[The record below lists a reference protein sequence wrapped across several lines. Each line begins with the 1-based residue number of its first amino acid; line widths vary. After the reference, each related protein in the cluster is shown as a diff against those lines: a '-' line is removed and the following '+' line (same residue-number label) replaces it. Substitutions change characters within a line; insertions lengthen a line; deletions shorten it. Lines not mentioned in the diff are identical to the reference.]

1 MPDSLPIAAF
11 ILIGTSALLLA
22 IGVTPL
28 MRRLALQT
36 GTVDKPAARKIHA
49 SPVPL
54 LGGAAIYV
62 AFILVLLFFGDRD
75 YVNQTIGIFAGATLM
90 IVMGVLDDRRGLGSY
105 VKLLGQLLAAT
116 LLVYSGVQIQLF
128 GGWIDILITL
138 LWVVGITNALNLL
151 DNMDGLSGGVAMIAA
166 IYFTLLAAMSDQYL
180 VGALAAALAG
190 ACAGFLVYN
199 WNPSHIF
206 MGDAGSLFLGFMLAA
221 VAIKLR
227 FPSNSVTVTWMIPLL
242 VLGLPIFDTSM
253 VFVSRLRRGKDRRK
267 VHYGDKTPVSVHQA
281 TAEPLDL
288 AHAFVPDTT
297 PSPDGQAE
305 AAHVEVEEHE
315 PGHIVR
321 VKEHPAKP
329 MTVDDALYEMEL
341 VGHDF
346 FLFHDKESDRPTVV
360 YRRHAYDYGLI
371 RLA

>member
-1 MPDSLPIAAF
+1 MPDSLPLAAF

-54 LGGAAIYV
+54 LGGAAIYL
-62 AFILVLLFFGDRD
+62 AFILVLLFLGDRD
-75 YVNQTIGIFAGATLM
+75 YVNQTIGIFAGATIMSLM
-90 IVMGVLDDRRGLGSY
+90 GAMDDRWGLGSY
-105 VKLLGQLLAAT
+105 IKLLGQLLAAG

-128 GGWIDILITL
+128 GGWLDVLITL

-166 IYFTLLAAMSDQYL
+166 VYFTVLAAMSDQYL

-190 ACAGFLVYN
+190 ASAGFLVYN
-199 WNPSHIF
+199 WNPAYIF

-253 VFVSRLRRGKDRRK
+253 VFVSRLRRGKNPLT
-267 VHYGDKTPVSVHQA
+267 TPGKDHISHR
-281 TAEPLDL
+281 L
-288 AHAFVPDTT
+288 AHVLG
-297 PSPDGQAE
+297 SKRE
-305 AAHVEVEEHE
+305 AV
-315 PGHIVR
+315 
-321 VKEHPAKP
+321 
-329 MTVDDALYEMEL
+329 L
-341 VGHDF
+341 VC
-346 FLFHDKESDRPTVV
+346 
-360 YRRHAYDYGLI
+360 
-371 RLA
+371 

>member
-105 VKLLGQLLAAT
+105 VKLLGQLLAAS
-116 LLVYSGVQIQLF
+116 LLVFSGVQIQLF

-253 VFVSRLRRGKDRRK
+253 VFVSRLRRGKNPLTTPGKDHISHRLAHVLGSRREA
-267 VHYGDKTPVSVHQA
+267 VLVCYLLCCALGTAAVFVSQA
-281 TAEPLDL
+281 TFGEAIVL
-288 AHAFVPDTT
+288 AAVVSGLGIYTLWWMEFRR
-297 PSPDGQAE
+297 G
-305 AAHVEVEEHE
+305 
-315 PGHIVR
+315 GVR
-321 VKEHPAKP
+321 P
-329 MTVDDALYEMEL
+329 
-341 VGHDF
+341 
-346 FLFHDKESDRPTVV
+346 
-360 YRRHAYDYGLI
+360 
-371 RLA
+371 